1 MNHNASTVAPPS
13 PASIEA
19 LGQNIALVFASA
31 KETGQSEAVVREA
44 LALFQNVMQPER
56 NNLSLQSFEQVG
68 EEPAG
73 R

>member
-1 MNHNASTVAPPS
+1 MHQSLLVQSAPV

-31 KETGQSEAVVREA
+31 KQTGQSEAVVREA
-44 LALFQNVMQPER
+44 LALFHGAMIGNRSDMNASIP
-56 NNLSLQSFEQVG
+56 STA
-68 EEPAG
+68 EPSG